1 MKILFKFNIL
11 LITLLMVSCN
21 SIATF
26 NFRII
31 EDQSPA
37 RYDSECACYIAA
49 SLGYD
54 HDFDFIVNKIEI
66 VENAVLTYWE
76 HVLVINFEVLNNKD
90 ERKLL
95 PEIGIVLLNEEE
107 NYFEPNYFDYP
118 YVSGTFNP
126 RLSYFQMNNETNT
139 LQMGSLASK
148 EKLKFSS
155 RIRLYQ
161 NSNEKLEG
169 VYNLHFL
176 RIPAV
181 NANFRDSNRSEIPFI
196 KENSV
201 FSLKININSIYSF

>member
-1 MKILFKFNIL
+1 MKKIFNLNIL
-11 LITLLMVSCN
+11 LISLLIVSCN

-26 NFRII
+26 NFKII
-31 EDQSPA
+31 EEQSPS
-37 RYDSECACYIAA
+37 RYDSECICYIAG
-49 SLGYD
+49 SPGYD
-54 HDFDFIVNKIEI
+54 QDFDFIINKIEI

-107 NYFEPNYFDYP
+107 TQFEPNYFDYP

-126 RLSYFQMNNETNT
+126 RLSYFQMNTETYT
-139 LQMGSLASK
+139 LPIGSLASK
-148 EKLKFSS
+148 EKLKFKST
-155 RIRLYQ
+155 ITLYQ
-161 NSNEKLEG
+161 NSNEKFEG
-169 VYNLHFL
+169 LYFLHFL

-181 NANFRDSNRSEIPFI
+181 NANHRDTHLSEIPFI

-201 FSLKININSIYSF
+201 FSLSLNMNSIYTF